1 MDVKRRKGHGLNLGK
16 GEVHHCLLEDI
27 FGGEVRAVSPL
38 PCRSSTAGPPSMPA
52 PFLAMHCRSTG
63 PVLSCRDRSD
73 N

>member
-1 MDVKRRKGHGLNLGK
+1 MVSTWEKGK
-16 GEVHHCLLEDI
+16 STTAFWRTF

-38 PCRSSTAGPPSMPA
+38 PCPSSTAGPPSMPA